1 MKKKYLSVAAI
12 LLAVILIV
20 EIGFLVK
27 LKTADDQPSDTKGEQ
42 TADQTVDSGSSQES
56 DVPKDT
62 EGDDSQQNAEKPAS
76 TDGAGV
82 DMTQPGTTGST
93 APAGTS
99 GNEAAGNTTAPTETE
114 ETRPG
119 GLEEDELPPIPV

>member
-27 LKTADDQPSDTKGEQ
+27 LKTADDQ
-42 TADQTVDSGSSQES
+42 TVDSGSSQES

-62 EGDDSQQNAEKPAS
+62 EGDDSQQNAEQPAS

-93 APAGTS
+93 APAETS
-99 GNEAAGNTTAPTETE
+99 GNEAAGSTTAPTETE

>member
-1 MKKKYLSVAAI
+1 MNNEINNAPRRRRRAA
-12 LLAVILIV
+12 AQ
-20 EIGFLVK
+20 EKAFEEFLN
-27 LKTADDQPSDTKGEQ
+27 
-42 TADQTVDSGSSQES
+42 
-56 DVPKDT
+56 
-62 EGDDSQQNAEKPAS
+62 SQQNAEKPAS

-93 APAGTS
+93 APAETS
-99 GNEAAGNTTAPTETE
+99 GNEAAGSTTAPTETE